1 MINIFDSIAEGASSR
16 LAAIGLTVKPEDT
29 ELLSFVTKAAVSE
42 LCTITGYDTLP
53 SELMDAAADI
63 VCADFALTV
72 MARDGT
78 DGAEVSSRRDGS
90 LSVSWTKGTSSAERL
105 RAELKKMRERG
116 LSVAGAKR
124 RLVW

>member
-1 MINIFDSIAEGASSR
+1 MINIFDSIDAAATSR

-29 ELLSFVTKAAVSE
+29 ELLSFVTKSAVAE

-72 MARDGT
+72 MARDGA
-78 DGAEVSSRRDGS
+78 DGAEISSRRDGS
-90 LSVSWTKGTSSAERL
+90 LSVSYTKGTSTAERF

-116 LSVAGAKR
+116 LSVAGTKR